1 MGIHSTE
8 GAGVVSKPV
17 SSSEGVSLLSEHH
30 DMKLYLNQHSF
41 FSISKET
48 EPAYIFIQP
57 GVFTAV
63 HLVHM

>member
-1 MGIHSTE
+1 ME

-17 SSSEGVSLLSEHH
+17 SSSERVSSEHH

-48 EPAYIFIQP
+48 EPAYIFIQQA
-57 GVFTAV
+57 VFTAF